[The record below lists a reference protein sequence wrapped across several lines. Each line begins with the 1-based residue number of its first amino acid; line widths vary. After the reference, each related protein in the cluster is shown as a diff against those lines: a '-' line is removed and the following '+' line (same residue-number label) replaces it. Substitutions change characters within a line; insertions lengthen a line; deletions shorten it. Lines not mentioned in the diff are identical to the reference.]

1 MTARSAGSS
10 KPRPRAAAVLRVFDF
25 IINAGAVLAALLLV
39 VTMLATTVKVFFR
52 YGLHASL
59 IGVDQ
64 LSGTMLLYI
73 AFLGAAWVL
82 RRDEHVI
89 IDLLLSH
96 VGPRPRWFLTVT
108 SGFLG
113 AAVCLVVAAFGTLE
127 VVGSIERGVR
137 IPAEIEM
144 PRAVN
149 LVVIPFGFLCM
160 GLQFLRRAFE
170 DLHRADVAPPP
181 PVSSV

>member
-1 MTARSAGSS
+1 VTSTDTDRSSARQSQALAW
-10 KPRPRAAAVLRVFDF
+10 RIFDVV
-25 IINAGAVLAALLLV
+25 INTGALLAASLLV
-39 VTMLATTVKVFFR
+39 ATMLATTIKVFFR

-82 RRDEHVI
+82 RRDEHVT
-89 IDLLLSH
+89 IDLLLGQVSA
-96 VGPRPRWFLTVT
+96 RARRMLLLA
-108 SGFLG
+108 SALIG
-113 AAVCLVVAAFGTLE
+113 AAVCLALAAFGALE
-127 VVGSIERGVR
+127 VVSSLQRGIR

-149 LVVIPFGFLCM
+149 LVVIPIGFLLL
-160 GLQFLRRAFE
+160 GLQFLRRA
-170 DLHRADVAPPP
+170 LHLRKHDAPPP
-181 PVSSV
+181 AVISV